1 MRYRIIQEGSLA
13 HYGILGMKWGVRR
26 YQNADGS
33 LTAAGKKRY
42 SDEQRHRDEKIYG
55 KKAAR
60 RIEEKVNRGES
71 IQGARHDEVVRRN
84 RHETAKDIGRIAAKA
99 AISVAGAAAAYKI
112 MERYGSGNMNST
124 VASAS
129 VDAAMRILRR
139 MI

>member
-1 MRYRIIQEGSLA
+1 MGYKIVYGDTLS

-26 YQNADGS
+26 YQNEDGS

-42 SDEQRHRDEKIYG
+42 SDEQRNRDEKIYG

-84 RHETAKDIGRIAAKA
+84 RREKVEDITRTAAKA
-99 AISVAGAAAAYKI
+99 AIGVAGAVASYKI
-112 MERYGSGNMNST
+112 MEKYGFNTLNSVVGRKG
-124 VASAS
+124 VAFAEQ
-129 VDAAMRILRR
+129 ILRR
-139 MI
+139 ML